1 MQVDRRWRLRGG
13 GSESRMK
20 KFQTYGR
27 HGVIVCV
34 MWLGG
39 CAATSAGPGA
49 RVTIT
54 DILTRQAAA
63 WNAGDIETFMQPY
76 DRSQSLTF
84 SSGGKVTRGWQSTL
98 DGYRKRYP
106 TCESMGCLTFS
117 DLEITEL
124 GHRAALVLG
133 SWHLDREQPIGG
145 TFTLVFTKKGDRWR
159 IIHDHTSRDG
169 A

>member
-1 MQVDRRWRLRGG
+1 
-13 GSESRMK
+13 MK
-20 KFQTYGR
+20 QFQTYGR
-27 HGVIVCV
+27 CGMIACV
-34 MWLGG
+34 VWLGG
-39 CAATSAGPGA
+39 CAATSAGRRA
-49 RVTIT
+49 HETIT
-54 DILTRQAAA
+54 DILRRQAAA
-63 WNAGDIETFMQPY
+63 WNAGDIETFMQSY
-76 DRSQSLTF
+76 ERSPRLTF

-106 TCESMGCLTFS
+106 TRESMGRLTFG

-124 GHRAALVLG
+124 GDQAALVLG
-133 SWHLDREQPIGG
+133 RWRLDREQPIGG